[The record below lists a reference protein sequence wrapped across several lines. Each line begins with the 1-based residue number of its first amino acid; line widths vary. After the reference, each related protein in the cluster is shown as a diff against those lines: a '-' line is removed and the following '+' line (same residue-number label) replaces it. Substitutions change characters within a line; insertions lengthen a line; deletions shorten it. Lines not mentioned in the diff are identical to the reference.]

1 MVTVSRTLKTKK
13 ADHFPAVVTT
23 LSKSKKLN
31 EILGKL
37 TKTQRRLFK
46 QSCFGH
52 FLDLQSLG
60 FSGNL
65 VHKILLHEVE
75 TDGDEQEMWFLV
87 GEMPMRFSR
96 MEFALITGLRFGTYP
111 DVDVD
116 SHRLKDLYFGLK
128 PSPTLDDIDIA
139 FHALDFTSIDDVDAA
154 KVMLY
159 YLLERVVIGRAG
171 RYLADLW
178 LMSLVDDLDE
188 FNRYPWGSV
197 SWRYTYRSLSRALRG
212 QAGQYRVKKAEA
224 EAEGKTYSTKYNVDG
239 FPLAFQPLVVLQHI
253 DPSEEERTQPY
264 YTQVV
269 GLVGVDE
276 GEYGGT
282 ILMDDPTLGDAD
294 EAPGTSAHVAPGTAD
309 FSTPDVPAADP
320 TADQSAATSPIP
332 ARPKKRSRPR
342 RPSRHT
348 EYREELFPDDDIHRD
363 SDTRTQ
369 PPLRGYDIAQHL
381 RQLRSDFEAFS
392 TRQDEVAHR
401 QLDSVRALIDQI
413 QGLLRPS
420 AGRDAHVNTEG
431 GLSVRIIDAPP
442 LDEGIRF
449 GRVYQKSTSSRPP
462 YSNPF
467 RQRRSGQVR
476 SWPQYGPGYQIRPL
490 GLVPDDIYGQFRRW
504 MATPGAYIEGETC
517 RLTPPWISIVFEAG
531 RWLEDGS
538 ALMVTYRGYVSRS
551 LAEGTFYPNSDIKS
565 FVTGRHSRLHR
576 DWIQVD
582 VVYLPVLLGGDHW
595 VACEIHLP
603 RREITIY
610 DSLPSAHG
618 DDDIKTAMQPLCIYI
633 PHLLDQAGF
642 YRYRPNVIHS
652 LEPFTYI
659 RPMQDI
665 PHQRS
670 DSGDCGIFTCMFIQ
684 YLGLGLPLSFGAED
698 SELMRTRVAVDLWA
712 GQLL

>member
-87 GEMPMRFSR
+87 GEMPMRFSH

-139 FHALDFTSIDDVDAA
+139 FHALDFTSIDDVDAV

-197 SWRYTYRSLSRALRG
+197 SWRYIYRSLSRALRG

-239 FPLAFQPLVVLQHI
+239 FPLAFQIWIYEVLPSVGREFARCTNQRLPRMLRWTATKKNIRNGMITTHVLSPSTPLVVLQHI

-264 YTQVV
+264 YT
-269 GLVGVDE
+269 
-276 GEYGGT
+276 
-282 ILMDDPTLGDAD
+282 
-294 EAPGTSAHVAPGTAD
+294 
-309 FSTPDVPAADP
+309 
-320 TADQSAATSPIP
+320 QSAATSPIP

-381 RQLRSDFEAFS
+381 RQLRYDFEAFS

-449 GRVYQKSTSSRPP
+449 GRVYQKSRSSQPP

-490 GLVPDDIYGQFRRW
+490 GPVPDDIYGQFRRW
-504 MATPGAYIEGETC
+504 MATLGAYIEGETC
-517 RLTPPWISIVFEAG
+517 ILTPPWISIVFEAG
-531 RWLEDGS
+531 HWLEDGHIS
-538 ALMVTYRGYVSRS
+538 EFIGMLS
-551 LAEGTFYPNSDIKS
+551 L
-565 FVTGRHSRLHR
+565 R
-576 DWIQVD
+576 
-582 VVYLPVLLGGDHW
+582 
-595 VACEIHLP
+595 
-603 RREITIY
+603 
-610 DSLPSAHG
+610 
-618 DDDIKTAMQPLCIYI
+618 
-633 PHLLDQAGF
+633 
-642 YRYRPNVIHS
+642 
-652 LEPFTYI
+652 
-659 RPMQDI
+659 
-665 PHQRS
+665 
-670 DSGDCGIFTCMFIQ
+670 
-684 YLGLGLPLSFGAED
+684 
-698 SELMRTRVAVDLWA
+698 
-712 GQLL
+712 QLLCREMVP